1 VSSLE
6 TWPLVAMEPNSN
18 VLLGTISPSGSFLD
32 TNSGWSRERRETFIY
47 RHRAIMESSGG
58 AKDNYNAGHHLH

>member
-1 VSSLE
+1 VGM
-6 TWPLVAMEPNSN
+6 AANSN

-32 TNSGWSRERRETFIY
+32 TISGWSRERRETFIY
-47 RHRAIMESSGG
+47 QRRAVMENSGG